1 MSHTSNSPKR
11 NYKAKEK
18 STASKPTASKAK
30 APTKPKA
37 KKSSKPAKKQTAK
50 ERSEQNAVDVRRALA
65 FVGIKGP
72 LENKKAELRKK
83 LAIEKNRQ

>member
-11 NYKAKEK
+11 NYKAKE
-18 STASKPTASKAK
+18 KPTASKAK